1 MSYPNTPTNAP
12 NPQNLE
18 IANIGNT
25 TLGTNE
31 NEGLQ
36 QAISIVKNN
45 TVLKNIANNIA
56 GLNSN
61 TKQELQ
67 NLTSA
72 APGVIEDLKNKFISK
87 LESEKLQNVIKET
100 SNEFGKRL
108 GILGNAFIIND
119 NPFADVFFSIK
130 SIFDLVL
137 YQFFNILLFVNII
150 ILNIDETVAID
161 NFKSNISNSN
171 IIDKFLLSILVS
183 AKTVSEN
190 VLQYVKNEAFAV
202 IFKHYKTDEKTVD
215 LITKLST
222 EMIHNTTENFF
233 EIFYKNLN
241 SHKSVKQ
248 LQNQPPAPAPAP
260 APELMAS
267 KMIGGKLRKL
277 KTKKQKILKR
287 IQTYLANFHNT
298 NHKYKSKTLKRRRRQ
313 RLQ

>member
-87 LESEKLQNVIKET
+87 LESEKLDVWKTRYKNMLERKFGPIPEPLPVKRTPDFYPYT
-100 SNEFGKRL
+100 SELFIGELVQAVKRSLMKGNIDLLELHDINELMYVAIHEVSHIGCPENGHTKLFAKINLFLLQRAVEL
-108 GILGNAFIIND
+108 GLYNYRDYSANPVEYCGMILTTSILG
-119 NPFADVFFSIK
+119 
-130 SIFDLVL
+130 
-137 YQFFNILLFVNII
+137 
-150 ILNIDETVAID
+150 
-161 NFKSNISNSN
+161 
-171 IIDKFLLSILVS
+171 
-183 AKTVSEN
+183 
-190 VLQYVKNEAFAV
+190 
-202 IFKHYKTDEKTVD
+202 
-215 LITKLST
+215 
-222 EMIHNTTENFF
+222 
-233 EIFYKNLN
+233 
-241 SHKSVKQ
+241 
-248 LQNQPPAPAPAP
+248 
-260 APELMAS
+260 
-267 KMIGGKLRKL
+267 
-277 KTKKQKILKR
+277 
-287 IQTYLANFHNT
+287 
-298 NHKYKSKTLKRRRRQ
+298 
-313 RLQ
+313 

>member
-150 ILNIDETVAID
+150 ILNI
-161 NFKSNISNSN
+161 
-171 IIDKFLLSILVS
+171 
-183 AKTVSEN
+183 
-190 VLQYVKNEAFAV
+190 
-202 IFKHYKTDEKTVD
+202 
-215 LITKLST
+215 
-222 EMIHNTTENFF
+222 
-233 EIFYKNLN
+233 
-241 SHKSVKQ
+241 
-248 LQNQPPAPAPAP
+248 
-260 APELMAS
+260 
-267 KMIGGKLRKL
+267 
-277 KTKKQKILKR
+277 
-287 IQTYLANFHNT
+287 
-298 NHKYKSKTLKRRRRQ
+298 
-313 RLQ
+313 

>member
-1 MSYPNTPTNAP
+1 M
-12 NPQNLE
+12 E
-18 IANIGNT
+18 IYSGPCEHIF
-25 TLGTNE
+25 
-31 NEGLQ
+31 
-36 QAISIVKNN
+36 KNN

-183 AKTVSEN
+183 AKTV
-190 VLQYVKNEAFAV
+190 
-202 IFKHYKTDEKTVD
+202 
-215 LITKLST
+215 
-222 EMIHNTTENFF
+222 
-233 EIFYKNLN
+233 
-241 SHKSVKQ
+241 
-248 LQNQPPAPAPAP
+248 
-260 APELMAS
+260 
-267 KMIGGKLRKL
+267 
-277 KTKKQKILKR
+277 
-287 IQTYLANFHNT
+287 
-298 NHKYKSKTLKRRRRQ
+298 
-313 RLQ
+313 